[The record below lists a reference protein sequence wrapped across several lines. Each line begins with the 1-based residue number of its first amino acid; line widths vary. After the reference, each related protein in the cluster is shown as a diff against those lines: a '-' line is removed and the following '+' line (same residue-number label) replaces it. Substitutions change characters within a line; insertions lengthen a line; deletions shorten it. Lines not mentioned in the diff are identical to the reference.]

1 MRMRALAA
9 CSGCVHKAV
18 LVYRHNLLIQNILC
32 HEVRPSSIPP
42 VRNPGYGSYDYIE
55 PQIFRIS
62 STALSLGTTA
72 QWWLSKTVALQG
84 TALAGVGYGAGG
96 TIHGL
101 GERDYHYGLTPQG
114 LLALRLIFGDTAS
127 LDVSGRDYYVSRVA
141 STESRGRENIA
152 RAEVSFTWRL

>member
-1 MRMRALAA
+1 MGL
-9 CSGCVHKAV
+9 
-18 LVYRHNLLIQNILC
+18 
-32 HEVRPSSIPP
+32 
-42 VRNPGYGSYDYIE
+42 YGSYDCMA

-127 LDVSGRDYYVSRVA
+127 M
-141 STESRGRENIA
+141 
-152 RAEVSFTWRL
+152 